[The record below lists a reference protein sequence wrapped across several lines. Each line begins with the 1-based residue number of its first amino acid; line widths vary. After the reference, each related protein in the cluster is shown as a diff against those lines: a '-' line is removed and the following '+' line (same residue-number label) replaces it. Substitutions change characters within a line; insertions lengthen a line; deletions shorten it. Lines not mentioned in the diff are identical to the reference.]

1 MAKSTT
7 KKTAVPALYAP
18 DSPALPKELPPAVP
32 PRKKP
37 ARPAKPRKTAAATP
51 KKPAAIP
58 EATHSGATA
67 TNNQPKAA
75 AGSPIEAPTDR
86 LNQIF
91 EGLNQKS
98 TAKQAIYRNTQAA
111 FDCLRLVSQELVLEL
126 TRRLTPFDSTVVI
139 EYRSINDM
147 EFHIRFSGDLLIFV
161 MHSNIVTFPDDYGP
175 MDSKYVEA
183 DFRRRFFGH
192 IMAYNF
198 MADSIKYQRLNDPG
212 YLVGRLLVNIEN
224 HYYLEGVQQLELP
237 DNDMSD
243 NKVRPDAMK
252 LFVESAMIAAVNND
266 LIAPPL
272 PEIQKISV
280 KQKLENQQVSRG
292 SKVGFSFSAQQ
303 AQQAQAF

>member
-1 MAKSTT
+1 MAKSPT
-7 KKTAVPALYAP
+7 KKSVDPELFTTDIPPVPAELPAP
-18 DSPALPKELPPAVP
+18 LPPAA

-37 ARPAKPRKTAAATP
+37 ARAPQTQKNAAVTPPGGAPANASESA
-51 KKPAAIP
+51 
-58 EATHSGATA
+58 HSGATA
-67 TNNQPKAA
+67 TNNQPTAA
-75 AGSPIEAPTDR
+75 AGSPTQAPADR

-91 EGLNQKS
+91 DGLKQKS
-98 TAKQAIYRNTQAA
+98 TAKQAIFRNALAA
-111 FDCLRLVSQELVLEL
+111 FDCLRLVSQELVVEL
-126 TRRLTPFDSTVVI
+126 TRKLTPLDSSVVI

-161 MHSNIVTFPDDYGP
+161 MHSNVVTFPDDYGP
-175 MDSKYVEA
+175 MPSAYVAA

-198 MADSIKYQRLNDPG
+198 LANSIKYQRLNDPG
-212 YLVGRLLVNIEN
+212 YLVGRLLVNINN
-224 HYYLEGVQQLELP
+224 HYFLEGVQQLELP

-243 NKVRPDAMK
+243 NAVTPDAMR

-266 LIAPPL
+266 LIAPGL

-292 SKVGFSFSAQQ
+292 SKVGFSFSNEQVI
-303 AQQAQAF
+303 